1 MSLDAKLYKKAFKET
16 LPSLSN
22 KSFSWHFNRYRTK
35 FLEEINESTPEA
47 NLERFIN
54 YLKFV
59 YDR

>member
-1 MSLDAKLYKKAFKET
+1 MTLDRQLYKRTFKE
-16 LPSLSN
+16 LYPLSG
-22 KSFSWHFNRYRTK
+22 KSFSYHFGIYCRK
-35 FLEEINESTPEA
+35 FKEELDTSTPEA